1 MPTGEADTTNS
12 KTNPFDSVLR
22 AAYAVYITRLKSFK
36 DQTYSD
42 LSDKIYLETVMK
54 IEIQDSM
61 DMYFRTAKVWF
72 SDRYSIREIMPLT
85 GNEIITIKYKNLMQ
99 PSATNEKVIHFQIQS
114 ISEVPNLQEYNKGSN
129 ITLMNLVEAPAFS
142 FLTNNCVYK
151 TYPWDTKMKVSDLVN
166 DCLLSVPGLRNW
178 YDIDIEETS
187 NAEGAKFNFY
197 NPNWTP
203 MKTINYLKKFA
214 ISQKDDFPYYTF
226 FIEPPKTKSGKP
238 TINFKPV
245 YKYMT
250 SKASH
255 KVSSHFQQ
263 EVYRTPEGEKNAPV
277 RDFSKENDYD
287 IFNTMQSRQ
296 FDYFHRA
303 KTAFAQLS
311 GETFFTFDYVNDNK
325 YFGMDYATFKATYRG
340 LGQKQLHSMN
350 YGNQWA
356 SQRPHSFTD
365 NLRLLNMKRN
375 EMAYNTIHSGIACTA
390 EMVVN
395 NHRNVGHLADM
406 LFKTSLNQKSGVDY
420 MMSGLWLIWGQVDE
434 MRDGGARSKVLMVKD
449 GFEQLMVNP
458 NLPPMTHLNPPI
470 EASKIKSQS

>member
-1 MPTGEADTTNS
+1 MPEVNTKND
-12 KTNPFDSVLR
+12 KTNPFDSVGK
-22 AAYAVYITRLKSFK
+22 AAFAVYINRIKSFK

-42 LSDKIYLETVMK
+42 LKDDLILETAFKV
-54 IEIQDSM
+54 EVQDSM

-72 SDRYSIREIMPLT
+72 IDRYSIREIMPLT
-85 GNEIITIKYKNLMQ
+85 GNEVVTIKYKNMAQ
-99 PSATNEKVIHFQIQS
+99 PSATIEKVVHFQIQS
-114 ISEVPNLQEYNKGSN
+114 ISEVPNLSEYNKGSN
-129 ITLMNLVEAPAFS
+129 ITLLNLVEAPAFS
-142 FLTNNCVYK
+142 YLTNNCVYK
-151 TYPWDTKMKVSDLVN
+151 TYPWDKKMKVSDLVN
-166 DCLLSVPGLRNW
+166 DCLLSIPGILNW

-197 NPNWTP
+197 NPNWSP

-238 TINFKPV
+238 KIHFKPV

-250 SKASH
+250 AKASH
-255 KVSSHFQQ
+255 KISSHFQQ
-263 EVYRTPEGEKNAPV
+263 EVYRSPQGESNTLA
-277 RDFSKENDYD
+277 REYNSENNFE

-311 GETFFTFDYVNDNK
+311 GETFYTFDYQNDNK
-325 YFGMDYATFKATYRG
+325 YFALDYKSFKDTYRG
-340 LGQKQLHSMN
+340 LGQKQLHSIN

-356 SQRPHSFTD
+356 SHRPHSFTD

-375 EMAYNTIHSGIACTA
+375 EMAYNTIHSAIACTA
-390 EMVVN
+390 EMTVN
-395 NHRNVGHLADM
+395 NFRNVGHLADV
-406 LFKTSLNQKSGVDY
+406 LFKTSINQKSGVDY

-434 MRDGGARSKVLMVKD
+434 MQDGAARSKVIMIKD

-458 NLPPMTHLNPPI
+458 GLPSMTHLNPPVDI
-470 EASKIKSQS
+470 SKVNS

>member
-1 MPTGEADTTNS
+1 MVDIDTTNS
-12 KTNPFDSVLR
+12 QTNPFDSVLR

-36 DQTYSD
+36 DQSYND
-42 LSDKIYLETVMK
+42 LSESTILETAFK

-72 SDRYSIREIMPLT
+72 FDRYSIREIMPLT
-85 GNEIITIKYKNLMQ
+85 GNEIVTIKYKNMAQ
-99 PSATNEKVIHFQIQS
+99 PSATVEKIMHFQIQS
-114 ISEVPNLQEYNKGSN
+114 ISEIPNLQEYNKGSN

-166 DCLLSVPGLRNW
+166 DCLLSVPGLVNW

-187 NAEGAKFNFY
+187 NAEGAKFRFY

-238 TINFKPV
+238 KIHFKPV

-250 SKASH
+250 EKGRH
-255 KVSSHFQQ
+255 TISSHFQQ
-263 EVYRTPEGEKNAPV
+263 EVYRSAQGDLNNLA
-277 RDFSKENDYD
+277 RDFSKENDYE

-303 KTAFAQLS
+303 KTAFAQMS
-311 GETFFTFDYVNDNK
+311 GETFYTFDYINDNK
-325 YFGMDYATFKATYRG
+325 YFALDYSTFKNTYQG

-356 SQRPHSFTD
+356 SHRPHSFTD

-390 EMVVN
+390 EMTIN
-395 NHRNVGHLADM
+395 NFRNVGHLADVI
-406 LFKTSLNQKSGVDY
+406 FKTSLDQNSGVDY
-420 MMSGLWLIWGQVDE
+420 MMSGLWLIWGQTDE
-434 MRDGGARSKVLMVKD
+434 MQDGAARSKVIMVKD
-449 GFEQLMVNP
+449 GFEQLMINP
-458 NLPPMTHLNPPI
+458 DLPTMTHLNPPI
-470 EASKIKSQS
+470 EISKTKAS